1 MRRPPHALHSRSN
14 SAPGLGE
21 EALVPAGSRVRRKA
35 FSPGPSL
42 PGVPPPA
49 VHWLSGHLQRQPH
62 TERLARYG
70 LGENILV
77 LHEKLSSQSQS
88 QRNRQLRDQG
98 DRSVPVPLCPAPLPA
113 GSWQCDVSDHPS
125 PAWHPAQDRA
135 PLPLGSTWHRQLAQP
150 PPRRP
155 AGHPGRSCGRPP
167 LRKAWAGRLVSVPGG
182 WQGQLC
188 QAPPPG
194 QGFLRGP
201 CEAWL
206 CLPHVAPSS
215 SVLREC
221 QRESLGLL
229 QPDHLRAGS
238 SQHR

>member
-1 MRRPPHALHSRSN
+1 MPYTPEATQP
-14 SAPGLGE
+14 PGLGRRLWSQQGLE
-21 EALVPAGSRVRRKA
+21 CDGKPSLLARLSPVSPLLPCTGLADTYSDNPTLSAWPGTALERTYSFFMRSSPARVRARETDSSEIRETDQCLSLSA
-35 FSPGPSL
+35 RPPSQQGL
-42 PGVPPPA
+42 GSAMSQTTP
-49 VHWLSGHLQRQPH
+49 RQPGIRH
-62 TERLARYG
+62 RTE
-70 LGENILV
+70 
-77 LHEKLSSQSQS
+77 
-88 QRNRQLRDQG
+88 
-98 DRSVPVPLCPAPLPA
+98 P
-113 GSWQCDVSDHPS
+113 
-125 PAWHPAQDRA
+125 